1 MARNNFLPRRRFL
14 AVSLAVPGIMIA
26 ASGPLLAAST
36 ADTPLHIM
44 KPAPL
49 PRFNFTDAKGRRISL
64 AHFHGKFVLLN
75 IWASWYVPC
84 RKDMAS
90 LDRLQAKLGG
100 PRFQVVPVSID
111 TGGLAPVRNFYARN
125 GIRHLG
131 IYLDRSGSAMMAFN
145 LQDIPAAFLI
155 NPQGKLIGIKAG
167 GAAWNSLAMIA
178 FLSQTVSANH
188 SGDGKGAG
196 R

>member
-1 MARNNFLPRRRFL
+1 MARNNFLPRRKVF

-26 ASGPLLAAST
+26 ASTPSFGAPT
-36 ADTPLHIM
+36 TNTPLHIM

-131 IYLDRSGSAMMAFN
+131 IYLDQSGSAMMAFN

-167 GAAWNSLAMIA
+167 GAAWNSPAMIA
-178 FLSQTVSANH
+178 FLSQTISANH
-188 SGDGKGAG
+188 SVDGKGAG

>member
-1 MARNNFLPRRRFL
+1 MAKDNLVPRRKCL
-14 AVSLAVPGIMIA
+14 AVSLSVPGIMIA
-26 ASGPLLAAST
+26 ASGPLLAASN

-75 IWASWYVPC
+75 IWATWYVPC
-84 RKDMAS
+84 RKDMAG

-100 PRFQVVPVSID
+100 SRFQVVPVSID
-111 TGGLAPVRNFYARN
+111 TDGLAPVKNFYSRN
-125 GIRHLG
+125 GIQHLG
-131 IYLDRSGSAMMAFN
+131 IYLDQSGSAMTLFN
-145 LQDIPAAFLI
+145 LPAIPAAFLI
-155 NPQGKLIGIKAG
+155 NPQGRLIGVKTG
-167 GAAWNSLAMIA
+167 VAAWDSPEMIA
-178 FLSQTVSANH
+178 FLSQTTSANH
-188 SGDGKGAG
+188 SVDGKGAG